1 MPLLCDRINKT
12 LKQGGMEQMT
22 SLKSVTMTPEEYE
35 LYCQFLKQKKEPK
48 TAGRSS
54 IVSGYEDS
62 ITEISHSFSEE
73 SFRLLKDKITL
84 WKYPKGTLIHLSNN
98 LGYLIKGVIKINF
111 NFEFLNYTT
120 SGNWIGT
127 LKISQALISNEP
139 ESWYN
144 IEKYHGNVQMIAQ
157 TDIVL
162 AMIELDSNTVNKLK
176 EDHIFKNML
185 LKDLTS
191 IIKANDSLQYL
202 LMHRTK
208 ASIMA
213 SYLLWKLEKES
224 LEVWRPIP
232 TELSERLNFSLSD
245 TRRSINKLLECGAI
259 IEGEN
264 FAPNAK
270 KKYYLF
276 ADNAKEILL
285 ELSGL
290 NQHQIDNLA
299 RILFDSSSDTSV

>member
-1 MPLLCDRINKT
+1 
-12 LKQGGMEQMT
+12 MT
-22 SLKSVTMTPEEYE
+22 SLKNVTMTPEEYE
-35 LYCQFLKQKKEPK
+35 LYCQFLEQRKEPK
-48 TAGRSS
+48 TAVRPS

-73 SFRLLKDKITL
+73 SFRLLKDKIIL
-84 WKYPKGTLIHLSNN
+84 WKYPKGTLIRLSNH
-98 LGYLIKGVIKINF
+98 LGYLIKGVIKSNL
-111 NFEFLNYTT
+111 NSKFLNYTT
-120 SGNWIGT
+120 PGNWIGT

-139 ESWYN
+139 ESWDN
-144 IEKYHGNVQMIAQ
+144 ILENYHSNIQMIAQ
-157 TDIVL
+157 TDIII

-176 EDHIFKNML
+176 EDHIFKNAL

-208 ASIMA
+208 SSIMA

-245 TRRSINKLLECGAI
+245 TRRSINKLLEEGAI

-285 ELSGL
+285 KESGL
-290 NQHQIDNLA
+290 DQHQINDLA

>member
-1 MPLLCDRINKT
+1 
-12 LKQGGMEQMT
+12 MT
-22 SLKSVTMTPEEYE
+22 SLKNVTMTPEEYE
-35 LYCQFLKQKKEPK
+35 LYCQFLEQRKEPK
-48 TAGRSS
+48 TAVRPS

-73 SFRLLKDKITL
+73 SFRLLKDKIIL
-84 WKYPKGTLIHLSNN
+84 WKYPKGTLIRLSNH
-98 LGYLIKGVIKINF
+98 LGYLIKGVIKSNL
-111 NFEFLNYTT
+111 NSKFLNYTT
-120 SGNWIGT
+120 PGNWIGT

-139 ESWYN
+139 ESWDN
-144 IEKYHGNVQMIAQ
+144 ILENYHSNIQMIAQ
-157 TDIVL
+157 TDIII

-176 EDHIFKNML
+176 EDHIFNNAL

-208 ASIMA
+208 SSIMA

-245 TRRSINKLLECGAI
+245 TRRSINKLLEEGAI

-285 ELSGL
+285 KESGL
-290 NQHQIDNLA
+290 DQHQINDLA

>member
-1 MPLLCDRINKT
+1 
-12 LKQGGMEQMT
+12 
-22 SLKSVTMTPEEYE
+22 MTPEEYE
-35 LYCQFLKQKKEPK
+35 LYCQFLEQRKEPK
-48 TAGRSS
+48 TAVRPS

-73 SFRLLKDKITL
+73 SFRLLKDKIIL
-84 WKYPKGTLIHLSNN
+84 WKYPKGTLIRLSNH
-98 LGYLIKGVIKINF
+98 LGYLIKGVIKSNL
-111 NFEFLNYTT
+111 NSKFLNYTT
-120 SGNWIGT
+120 PGNWIGT

-139 ESWYN
+139 ESWDN
-144 IEKYHGNVQMIAQ
+144 ILENYHSNIQMIAQ
-157 TDIVL
+157 TDIII

-176 EDHIFKNML
+176 EDHIFKNAL

-208 ASIMA
+208 SSIMA

-245 TRRSINKLLECGAI
+245 TRRSINKLIEEGAI

-285 ELSGL
+285 KESGL
-290 NQHQIDNLA
+290 DQHQINDLA

>member
-1 MPLLCDRINKT
+1 
-12 LKQGGMEQMT
+12 MT
-22 SLKSVTMTPEEYE
+22 SLKNVTMTPEEYE
-35 LYCQFLKQKKEPK
+35 LYCQFLEQRKEPK
-48 TAGRSS
+48 TAVRPS

-73 SFRLLKDKITL
+73 SFRLLKDKIIL
-84 WKYPKGTLIHLSNN
+84 WKYPKGTLIRLSNH
-98 LGYLIKGVIKINF
+98 LGYLIKGVIKSNL
-111 NFEFLNYTT
+111 NSKFLNYTT
-120 SGNWIGT
+120 PGNWIGT

-139 ESWYN
+139 ESWDN
-144 IEKYHGNVQMIAQ
+144 ILENYHSNIQMIAQ
-157 TDIVL
+157 TDIII

-176 EDHIFKNML
+176 EDHIFKNAL

-208 ASIMA
+208 SSIMA

-245 TRRSINKLLECGAI
+245 TRRSINKLIEEGAI

-285 ELSGL
+285 KESGL
-290 NQHQIDNLA
+290 DQHQINDLA